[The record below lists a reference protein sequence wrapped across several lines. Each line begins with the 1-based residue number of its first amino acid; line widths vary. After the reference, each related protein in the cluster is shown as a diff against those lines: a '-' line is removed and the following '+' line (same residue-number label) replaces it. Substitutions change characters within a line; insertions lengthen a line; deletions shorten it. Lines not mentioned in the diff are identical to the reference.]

1 MLPGG
6 KGPTTYRWWLRLQL
20 AFTVA
25 GGGAWVVGA
34 VIEEAFLTG
43 AGAGLILAALG
54 LRLGRRAAGDSPH
67 RSAEDA
73 RPRRGESPEE
83 GAA

>member
-73 RPRRGESPEE
+73 GRRRGESPEE